1 VSSLKIII
9 IACAARGILIET
21 SAQWIQIPS
30 SPAGFFRNIVN
41 VNDTLYASHSNT
53 GIYISSDGTTSW
65 QQINSGLNN
74 TESRQVSEVIKF
86 NSDLYAATV
95 DGIYKSTNGGAEWIK
110 KSDGIT
116 IGPGALKEFCESI
129 FEFEGVLFTG
139 AFNGIY
145 RSENGAESWTVTNVS
160 STHVLAKNFTN
171 HNGILF
177 AARESI
183 NTPNGYKSSD
193 NGLTWE
199 VLTGMNFPSISF
211 LSEFPNLWMGTIH
224 GIWLSTDNGNN
235 WEQRSE
241 GLSTDPYNTSIIR
254 VNGKLVTSLH
264 FGGSGIFI
272 SEDEGLSWEDFGQ
285 GLPFLSNIEKLIVY
299 EDKIIAATSSGLWQ
313 RDTSGVISALEEQ
326 TNLPQEFKL
335 FQNFPNPFNSTTKIK
350 FTLTQSLSLGE
361 RVSEGRV
368 RAMLKVYDILGR
380 EVATLVNEEMPAG
393 SYEIEFDAAEL
404 TSGIYFYRLMTDNF
418 SETRKMLVVK

>member
-1 VSSLKIII
+1 MNTLKLIII
-9 IACAARGILIET
+9 VYTFCGILIET

-30 SPAGFFRNIVN
+30 SPAGFFRNVIS

-86 NSDLYAATV
+86 NSDLYTATV
-95 DGIYKSTNGGAEWIK
+95 DGIYKSTNSGIEWIK

-129 FEFEGVLFTG
+129 FEYEGVLFTG
-139 AFNGIY
+139 AFSGIY
-145 RSENGAESWTVTNVS
+145 RSENEAESWTVTNVS

-171 HNGILF
+171 HNGVLF

-183 NTPNGYKSSD
+183 NTPNGFKSSD

-211 LSEFPNLWMGTIH
+211 LSEFPKLWMGTIH

-235 WEQRSE
+235 WEHRSE
-241 GLSTDPYNTSIIR
+241 GLSPDPYNTSIIR
-254 VNGKLVTSLH
+254 VNGRLITSLH

-272 SEDEGLSWEDFGQ
+272 SEDEALSWEDFGE

-299 EDKIIAATSSGLWQ
+299 NDKIIAATSDGLWQ
-313 RDTSGVISALEEQ
+313 RDTVTTITAVASDI
-326 TNLPQEFKL
+326 NLPEEFVL
-335 FQNFPNPFNSTTKIK
+335 FQNYPNPFNPTTTISW
-350 FTLTQSLSLGE
+350 QSPVDSWQN
-361 RVSEGRV
+361 
-368 RAMLKVYDILGR
+368 LKVYDLLGR
-380 EVATLVNEEMPAG
+380 EVATLVNDEMPAG

-418 SETRKMLVVK
+418 SDTRKMLVMK

>member
-1 VSSLKIII
+1 VSSLKLII
-9 IACAARGILIET
+9 IACAACGILIET

-30 SPAGFFRNIVN
+30 SPAGFFRNVTS
-41 VNDTLYASHSNT
+41 VNDTLYASHSAN
-53 GIYISSDGTTSW
+53 GIYKSLDGMLSW
-65 QQINSGLNN
+65 QQINSGLN
-74 TESRQVSEVIKF
+74 TSESRQVYEVLKY
-86 NSDLYAATV
+86 NGSLYAATV
-95 DGIYKSTNGGAEWIK
+95 DGIYKSANNGNEWIK
-110 KSDGIT
+110 KSDGMT

-129 FEFEGVLFTG
+129 FEYEGVLFTG

-145 RSENGAESWTVTNVS
+145 RSENEAESWTVTNVS
-160 STHVLAKNFTN
+160 LTHVLAKNFTN

-235 WEQRSE
+235 WEHRSE
-241 GLSTDPYNTSIIR
+241 GLSPDPYNTSIIR
-254 VNGKLVTSLH
+254 VTGKLITSLH

-272 SEDEGLSWEDFGQ
+272 SEDEALSWEDFGE

-299 EDKIIAATSSGLWQ
+299 NDKIIAATSDGLWQ
-313 RDTSGVISALEEQ
+313 RDTSEVITSLEDQ
-326 TNLPQEFKL
+326 NNLPQEFKL
-335 FQNFPNPFNSTTKIK
+335 FQNYPNPFNPTTKIRYSIP
-350 FTLTQSLSLGE
+350 FVETHRDASLPIT
-361 RVSEGRV
+361 
-368 RAMLKVYDILGR
+368 LKVFDILGR

-393 SYEIEFDAAEL
+393 SYEIEFDAVEL

-418 SETRKMLVVK
+418 SETRKMLVVKEINY

>member
-1 VSSLKIII
+1 MNTLKLIIVVYTF
-9 IACAARGILIET
+9 CGILIET
-21 SAQWIQIPS
+21 SAQWVQIPS
-30 SPAGFFRNIVN
+30 SPAGFFRNVIS

-74 TESRQVSEVIKF
+74 IESRQVSEVIKF

-95 DGIYKSTNGGAEWIK
+95 DGIYKSTNNGNEWIK
-110 KSDGIT
+110 KSNGIT

-129 FEFEGVLFTG
+129 FEYEGVLFTG

-145 RSENGAESWTVTNVS
+145 RSENEAENWTVTNVS

-183 NTPNGYKSSD
+183 NTPNGFKSSD

-199 VLTGMNFPSISF
+199 VLTGMSFPSISF

-235 WEQRSE
+235 WEHRSE
-241 GLSTDPYNTSIIR
+241 GLSPDPYNTSIIR
-254 VNGKLVTSLH
+254 VNGRLITSLH

-272 SEDEGLSWEDFGQ
+272 SEDEALSWEDFGE
-285 GLPFLSNIEKLIVY
+285 GLPFMNNIEKLLVY
-299 EDKIIAATSSGLWQ
+299 QDKIIAATSDGLWQ

-326 TNLPQEFKL
+326 SNLPQEFKL
-335 FQNFPNPFNSTTKIK
+335 FQNYPNPFNPTTKIRYSIP
-350 FTLTQSLSLGE
+350 FVETHRDASLPIT
-361 RVSEGRV
+361 
-368 RAMLKVYDILGR
+368 LKVFDILGR
-380 EVATLVNEEMPAG
+380 EVATLVNEEMSAG
-393 SYEIEFDAAEL
+393 SYEVEFDAAEL
-404 TSGIYFYRLMTDNF
+404 TSGIYFYHLMTVNF
-418 SETRKMLVVK
+418 SETKKMLVVK